1 VCELKSGGEQR
12 EKSKHMRRYIHTTHS
27 TGCIYVCI
35 VKKKDGEKYLGAK
48 SIPYLIWKRGN
59 KIRKEM
65 RRTTQRKESF
75 L

>member
-1 VCELKSGGEQR
+1 MYCE
-12 EKSKHMRRYIHTTHS
+12 
-27 TGCIYVCI
+27 
-35 VKKKDGEKYLGAK
+35 KKKDVEKYLGAK